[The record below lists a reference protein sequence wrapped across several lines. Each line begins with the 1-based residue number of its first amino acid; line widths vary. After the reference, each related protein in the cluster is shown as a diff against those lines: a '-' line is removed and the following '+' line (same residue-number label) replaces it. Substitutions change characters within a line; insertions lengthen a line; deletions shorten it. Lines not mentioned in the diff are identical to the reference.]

1 MDYTSIHHNSF
12 SRAIKMSNLVNHD
25 KNISI
30 ELAPVS
36 YNEFGVMCNLEV
48 KTELLCL
55 DFKNVN
61 EVNRYM
67 SYENIT
73 YLEKQLTKINNLDQ
87 FEEEDELVFSIYPI
101 DMFFAMDIF
110 KSNDYLLFIKLRVP
124 VGVYTNCQ
132 ITGYDFG
139 LDFSVRASAFKL
151 FLENFLNDCQEIS
164 TS

>member
-1 MDYTSIHHNSF
+1 
-12 SRAIKMSNLVNHD
+12 MSSLVNYD

-30 ELAPVS
+30 QLAPVS
-36 YNEFGVMCNLEV
+36 YNEFGVMCSLEV
-48 KTELLCL
+48 KAELICL

-73 YLEKQLTKINNLDQ
+73 YLKKQLTKLDNLDQ
-87 FEEEDELVFSIYPI
+87 FEDEDELVFSIYPI
-101 DMFFAMDIF
+101 DMFFTMDIF

-124 VGVYTNCQ
+124 VGVYTNGK

-151 FLENFLNDCQEIS
+151 FLEDFLNECQEIS
-164 TS
+164 IS